1 MRAVITGATGI
12 VGRHLMFELI
22 KRHAD
27 DLDALD
33 LVILGRAGGGRSLGA
48 RVRKILLEDGLP
60 YVANGLHEA
69 PDLAEY
75 ADAGVRCIDTDL
87 NQDGLGL
94 SAEGVR
100 ALSGAP
106 IDLLIHAAAVTDLRD
121 SRTAELAVEETNVRG
136 TRRLLKLLA
145 GLDVRELSY
154 IGSAYCCG
162 EASGLVG
169 PDYVSSGHSFRNPYE
184 ASKMQAEVE
193 VRRFADRSG
202 VRCRYFRPSIVSGR
216 LIEPPLGS
224 ISNFNVF
231 YGLGV
236 FLLRTKMAMLPDGA
250 DILRDPLELDLRAC
264 CTGDCGLNIVPADFV
279 AKAICEVCL
288 SHDEGESYHIV
299 NAGDTPTT
307 LLVPLLMESL
317 NIHGFRLVDHVPTD
331 QNRIEQLFYKTV
343 GAYLTPYA
351 RPHDVTFD
359 TSSLAPVLERAGLEC
374 PPVDA
379 GNFRILMQY
388 AKEQCFGVCE
398 EC

>member
-1 MRAVITGATGI
+1 
-12 VGRHLMFELI
+12 MFELI

-27 DLDALD
+27 DLGALE
-33 LVILGRAGGGRSLGA
+33 LLILGRGQGQTPLCD
-48 RVRKILLEDGLP
+48 RVREILLADGRP
-60 YVANGLHEA
+60 YVAHGRPSE
-69 PDLAEY
+69 PDLAAY
-75 ADAGVRCIDTDL
+75 PDSGITCVDTDL
-87 NQDGLGL
+87 DKDGL
-94 SAEGVR
+94 
-100 ALSGAP
+100 ALSGAGAAALSAAP
-106 IDLLIHAAAVTDLRD
+106 IDLFIHAAAVTDLRD
-121 SRTAELAVEETNVRG
+121 SRSAELAVEETNVRG
-136 TRRLLKLLA
+136 TRRLLKVVQD
-145 GLDVRELSY
+145 LDVREFAY

-169 PDYVSSGHSFRNPYE
+169 PDYVSSGHAFRNPYE

-236 FLLRTKMAMLPDGA
+236 FLLRTKMAMLPERA
-250 DILRDPLELDLRAC
+250 DIIEDPLELHLRAC

-288 SHDEGESYHIV
+288 TNDSGESYHVV

-307 LLVPLLMESL
+307 LLVPLLMETL
-317 NIHGFRLVDHVPTD
+317 NIHGFQLVDHVPPD
-331 QNRIEQLFYKTV
+331 QNRIEQLYYKTV

-359 TSSLAPVLERAGLEC
+359 TSSLEPVLERAGLEC

-379 GNFRILMQY
+379 QNFRILMQY
-388 AKEQCFGVCE
+388 AKSQCFGVCE